1 MEVWLDIEVV
11 LCTIDR
17 IYINWK
23 VRSKLESGK
32 YDVMAW
38 KVRFLDEC
46 VSSMHGYEKVLVDWS
61 NAIANAR
68 IQSLT
73 LLASIYFNDII
84 WW

>member
-1 MEVWLDIEVV
+1 MEAWLDIKVV

-38 KVRFLDEC
+38 KVRLLDEC

-68 IQSLT
+68 IQCLT